1 MRFTTLLLSSLFAV
15 LGLAEPIT
23 TTTTASAP
31 APQNSEQAA
40 ILACL
45 NACKAGDVACTSKC
59 IAVPNPDASQVNSTN
74 TCVANCNQ
82 GTGTETDNLNYA
94 NCVEGCIGKYY
105 FTDSGTPAPATA
117 VPAPAPAGGNSNV
130 GGSSATG
137 TGTVVSPTGTG
148 TASGT
153 GANKPSQ
160 TTQGDAATHTT
171 SGVATATSN
180 AAVGGGVGSGRSAVV
195 GVVVGGFAAL
205 FAL

>member
-15 LGLAEPIT
+15 LAAAEPT
-23 TTTTASAP
+23 ATASAP
-31 APQNSEQAA
+31 AVQNSEQAA

-74 TCVANCNQ
+74 TCVAACNQ
-82 GTGTETDNLNYA
+82 GSGTATDNLNYA

-117 VPAPAPAGGNSNV
+117 VAAGGNSNV
-130 GGSSATG
+130 GSAT
-137 TGTVVSPTGTG
+137 VSPTASASGSG
-148 TASGT
+148 TASGSSV
-153 GANKPSQ
+153 NKPAQ
-160 TTQGDAATHTT
+160 TQGDAATHTS

-180 AAVGGGVGSGRSAVV
+180 AAVAGSGGGGRSAVA
-195 GVVVGGFAAL
+195 GLVVGGLAAL
-205 FAL
+205 LAL